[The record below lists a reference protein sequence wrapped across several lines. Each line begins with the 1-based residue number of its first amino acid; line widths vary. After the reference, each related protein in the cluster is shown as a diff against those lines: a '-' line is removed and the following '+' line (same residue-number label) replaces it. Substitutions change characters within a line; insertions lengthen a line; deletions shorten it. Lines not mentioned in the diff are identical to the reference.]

1 MVHSNLKQSRL
12 GRRGN
17 CFASTKDDMN
27 GFSFRIFHATTLK
40 FHLKIICKD
49 TDIVGVAY
57 FCPEDGVY
65 PNYYDCTTFITC
77 SNGLQYVMSCPEGLI
92 WNVDTNEC
100 DWPNNTECVSYPRKI
115 NYGQ

>member
-1 MVHSNLKQSRL
+1 MLFRCLLITLITVS
-12 GRRGN
+12 
-17 CFASTKDDMN
+17 FAPRMQ
-27 GFSFRIFHATTLK
+27 ATPV
-40 FHLKIICKD
+40 D
-49 TDIVGVAY
+49 AREIVGVAY

-92 WNVDTNEC
+92 WNIDTNEC
-100 DWPNNTECVSYPRKI
+100 DWPHNTECVSYPRKI